1 MERRGSQAVFRSAQ
15 QENGRQWLQA
25 AAGPTP
31 VGLTGKTLPGV
42 SGLAQEQDALGD
54 GKTSTFMAFDN
65 LGG

>member
-1 MERRGSQAVFRSAQ
+1 MGGNGCKLLQGQ
-15 QENGRQWLQA
+15 LQLDLQE
-25 AAGPTP
+25 
-31 VGLTGKTLPGV
+31 KLPGV